1 MSTKKLLNT
10 LNRYDHRRKDGKL
23 SEIGLE
29 KIAKIPNILENEA
42 NQAKKLQRKSIDKLK
57 EIARLRRIKNRGKLI
72 KEDLIITFLKSA
84 SSNAECNYMKHFNN
98 NTDDD
103 DDDDD
108 TYDGKI
114 RRQISDIRM
123 ILSRLENTVTKND
136 GKKIKE
142 KLYEMEKKKNLSNR
156 EKKEK
161 YDHLVKL
168 VNTLNKKETYKY
180 HNCDDLDYYGIRDI
194 ENLFDN
200 DHDNDDDIY

>member
-10 LNRYDHRRKDGKL
+10 LNRYNNRRKDGKL

-29 KIAKIPNILENEA
+29 KIAKIPNILENEV

-57 EIARLRRIKNRGKLI
+57 EIARLRRIKNSDKLT
-72 KEDLIITFLKSA
+72 KEDLIITLLKSA
-84 SSNAECNYMKHFNN
+84 SSDAERNYLKHFNN
-98 NTDDD
+98 NANDD

-114 RRQISDIRM
+114 RGQISDIRM

-156 EKKEK
+156 EKKR
-161 YDHLVKL
+161 
-168 VNTLNKKETYKY
+168 NTIILLN
-180 HNCDDLDYYGIRDI
+180 
-194 ENLFDN
+194 
-200 DHDNDDDIY
+200 

>member
-1 MSTKKLLNT
+1 M
-10 LNRYDHRRKDGKL
+10 
-23 SEIGLE
+23 
-29 KIAKIPNILENEA
+29 ENEA
-42 NQAKKLQRKSIDKLK
+42 NRAKKLQRKSIDKLK
-57 EIARLRRIKNRGKLI
+57 EIARLRRIKNRDKLI
-72 KEDLIITFLKSA
+72 KEDLIITLLKSA
-84 SSNAECNYMKHFNN
+84 ISNTECNYMRHFNN

-103 DDDDD
+103 DDDD
-108 TYDGKI
+108 TYDSKI
-114 RRQISDIRM
+114 RGHISDIRM